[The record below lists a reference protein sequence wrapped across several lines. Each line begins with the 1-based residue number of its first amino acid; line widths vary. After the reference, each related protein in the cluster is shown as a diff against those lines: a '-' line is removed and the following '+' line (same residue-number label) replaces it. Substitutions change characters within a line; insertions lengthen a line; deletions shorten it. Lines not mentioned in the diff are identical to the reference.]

1 MLTSIPGAEEL
12 HIAGASAATRLR
24 HDRTLSQ
31 RLLAQWG
38 GLDHRRRTV
47 LPCGVSWREADE
59 VIQGCLDLIVAAMQG
74 RPFDEPPAQ
83 LSARIGDWTAE
94 GVPLEAVQQATH
106 AGFRFVLSELT
117 RRATSA
123 DSRAV
128 TIAGQR
134 VAEVLEQVTTSFTSA
149 YLRYVRT
156 EASGHTSESETLSS
170 ALIAGSATPA
180 WARGRGFEIGEYYAV
195 LALAAASEHPDDP
208 DLSEIEARGWLRRL
222 HEELASC
229 ASISPLAQLSEGG
242 GTVLIPDDSDD
253 STAAENLFD
262 RLQAAAATPLRAA
275 LAHAPTRRIP
285 GAAKEAHELLDLA
298 EKLHR
303 PAGLYRMR
311 DLVVEY
317 QITRPG
323 PGRQQLAAILAPLH
337 DQPDLVE
344 TLTEYLR
351 YSRNRQRAAKTLH
364 IHPNTLDYRLQRVT
378 QITGMDPT
386 HVDGLWYLQSA
397 LVAHAHESKI
407 PDTFT
412 PAPQLRESG
421 ALRRRSTV

>member
-1 MLTSIPGAEEL
+1 MLTSIPCAEEVQ
-12 HIAGASAATRLR
+12 IAGASAATRLR
-24 HDRTLSQ
+24 HDHNFSQ

-38 GLDHRRRTV
+38 GLDDRRRTV
-47 LPCGVSWREADE
+47 LPCGVPWREADE
-59 VIQGCLDLIVAAMQG
+59 VVRGCLDLIVAAMQG
-74 RPFDEPPAQ
+74 RPLGEPPAQ
-83 LSARIGDWTAE
+83 LSARIGDWAAA

-106 AGFRFVLSELT
+106 SGFRFVLDHLT

-128 TIAGQR
+128 ATAGHR
-134 VAEVLEQVTTSFTSA
+134 VGAVLEQVTTSFTSA
-149 YLRYVRT
+149 YLRCVRAET
-156 EASGHTSESETLSS
+156 SGHTDASEELSS

-180 WARGRGFEIGEYYAV
+180 WTRGRGFEIAGAYAV
-195 LALAAASEHPDDP
+195 LALAAAPEYPDDQE
-208 DLSEIEARGWLRRL
+208 LSGIAARGWLRRL
-222 HEELASC
+222 HEELASS
-229 ASISPLAQLSEGG
+229 ASISPLAQLSAGG
-242 GTVLIPDDSDD
+242 GTVLVPDDSGDGA
-253 STAAENLFD
+253 AAENLFD
-262 RLQAAAATPLRAA
+262 RLWATAGTPLRAA
-275 LAHAPTRRIP
+275 LVHAPTHQIP

-323 PGRQQLAAILAPLH
+323 PGRRHLAAILAPLH

-351 YSRNRQRAAKTLH
+351 YSRNRRRAANTLH
-364 IHPNTLDYRLQRVT
+364 IHPNTLDYRLQRVA

-386 HVDGLWYLQSA
+386 HVDGSWYLQSA
-397 LVAHAHESKI
+397 LVAHVHESGV
-407 PDTFT
+407 PD
-412 PAPQLRESG
+412 PS
-421 ALRRRSTV
+421 RSSNPSP

>member
-1 MLTSIPGAEEL
+1 M
-12 HIAGASAATRLR
+12 SAALRLR
-24 HDRTLSQ
+24 HDHNLSQ

-38 GLDHRRRTV
+38 GLDNSRRTV

-59 VIQGCLDLIVAAMQG
+59 VIQGCLNLIVAAMQG
-74 RPFDEPPAQ
+74 RPLGEPPAQ
-83 LSARIGDWTAE
+83 LSARIGDWAAE
-94 GVPLEAVQQATH
+94 GVPFEAVQQATH
-106 AGFRFVLSELT
+106 TGFRFVLDQLT

-123 DSRAV
+123 DGRAV
-128 TIAGQR
+128 TMAGQR
-134 VAEVLEQVTTSFTSA
+134 VGAVLEQVTTSFTSA
-149 YLRYVRT
+149 YLRCVRA
-156 EASGHTSESETLSS
+156 EASGHTDASEALSS

-180 WARGRGFEIGEYYAV
+180 WARGRGFEIAEAYAV
-195 LALAAASEHPDDP
+195 LALAAAPEHPDDQG
-208 DLSEIEARGWLRRL
+208 LSETEARGWLRRL

-242 GTVLIPDDSDD
+242 GTVLVPDSSDD
-253 STAAENLFD
+253 GAAVENLFD
-262 RLQAAAATPLRAA
+262 RLQSTAGTPLRAA
-275 LAHAPTRRIP
+275 LVHAPTHRIP
-285 GAAKEAHELLDLA
+285 GAATEAHELLDLA
-298 EKLHR
+298 ERLHR

-323 PGRQQLAAILAPLH
+323 PGRRQLAAILAPLH

-351 YSRNRQRAAKTLH
+351 YSRNRRRAANTLH
-364 IHPNTLDYRLQRVT
+364 IHPNTLDYRLQRVA

-397 LVAHAHESKI
+397 LVAHVHESGNGD
-407 PDTFT
+407 PHRV
-412 PAPQLRESG
+412 QG
-421 ALRRRSTV
+421 

>member
-1 MLTSIPGAEEL
+1 MLTSIPGAEEVR
-12 HIAGASAATRLR
+12 IGGSSAATRLR
-24 HDRTLSQ
+24 HDHHLSQ

-38 GLDHRRRTV
+38 GLDDRRRTV

-59 VIQGCLDLIVAAMQG
+59 VVQGCLDLIVAAMQG
-74 RPFDEPPAQ
+74 RPLGEPPAQ
-83 LSARIGDWTAE
+83 LSARIGDWAAE

-106 AGFRFVLSELT
+106 TGFRFVLDLLT

-128 TIAGQR
+128 TMAGQR
-134 VAEVLEQVTTSFTSA
+134 VGAVLEQVTTSFTSA
-149 YLRYVRT
+149 YLRCVRA
-156 EASGHTSESETLSS
+156 EASGHTDASEALSS
-170 ALIAGSATPA
+170 ALIAGSETPA
-180 WARGRGFEIGEYYAV
+180 WARGRGFEIAEAYAI
-195 LALAAASEHPDDP
+195 LALAAAPEHLDDRY
-208 DLSEIEARGWLRRL
+208 LGEIEARGWLRRL

-229 ASISPLAQLSEGG
+229 VGISPLAQLSDGG
-242 GTVLIPDDSDD
+242 GTVLVPDGSDD
-253 STAAENLFD
+253 GAAAEKLFD
-262 RLQAAAATPLRAA
+262 RLQSTAGTPLRAA
-275 LAHAPTRRIP
+275 LVHAPTHQIP

-298 EKLHR
+298 ERLHR

-323 PGRQQLAAILAPLH
+323 PGRRQLAAILAPLR

-351 YSRNRQRAAKTLH
+351 YSRNRRRAANTLH
-364 IHPNTLDYRLQRVT
+364 IHPNTLDYRLQRVA

-397 LVAHAHESKI
+397 LVAHVHESGT
-407 PDTFT
+407 PD
-412 PAPQLRESG
+412 PS
-421 ALRRRSTV
+421 RSSNPSP

>member
-1 MLTSIPGAEEL
+1 MLTSVPCGDEL
-12 HIAGASAATRLR
+12 QIAGLSVALRLR
-24 HDRTLSQ
+24 HDHSLSQ

-38 GLDHRRRTV
+38 GQDDRRRTV

-59 VIQGCLDLIVAAMQG
+59 VVQGCLDLLVAAMQD
-74 RPFDEPPAQ
+74 RPLDEPPAQ
-83 LSARIGDWTAE
+83 LGARISDWAAE
-94 GVPLEAVQQATH
+94 GVPLESVQQATH
-106 AGFRFVLSELT
+106 AGFRFVLDQLT

-128 TIAGQR
+128 TVAGQR
-134 VAEVLEQVTTSFTSA
+134 VAEVLEQVTTIFTSV
-149 YLRYVRT
+149 YLRHVRA
-156 EASGHTSESETLSS
+156 EASGRTDAAGALSA
-170 ALIAGSATPA
+170 ALMAGSPTPA
-180 WARGRGFEIGEYYAV
+180 WARGRGFEIGAAYAV
-195 LALAAASEHPDDP
+195 LALAAAPARPDDA
-208 DLSEIEARGWLRRL
+208 DLSQIEARRWLRRL

-242 GTVLIPDDSDD
+242 GTVLIPEDNDDG
-253 STAAENLFD
+253 TAAVDLFN
-262 RLQAAAATPLRAA
+262 RLQAATATPLRAA
-275 LAHAPTRRIP
+275 LVHAPTHQIP
-285 GAAKEAHELLDLA
+285 SAATEAHELLDLA
-298 EKLHR
+298 ERLHR

-323 PGRQQLAAILAPLH
+323 PGRQQLATILAPLR

-351 YSRNRQRAAKTLH
+351 FSRNRRRAAKTLH
-364 IHPNTLDYRLQRVT
+364 IHPNTLDYRLQRVA

-397 LVAHAHESKI
+397 LVAHAHE
-407 PDTFT
+407 TGT
-412 PAPQLRESG
+412 P
-421 ALRRRSTV
+421 